1 MAEVPKVVQERL
13 RAASAGVAKHPDAD
27 VLAAFAERSLPGL
40 EREKML
46 EHLSRCGECR
56 EVVCLALPASERA
69 EVVIPFSR
77 ATWLT
82 WPRMRW
88 GFAAA
93 GIVVVASVAIVLHRR
108 QQSLAADKTPPP
120 AAVSEARNQAVSAPS
135 LEDTE
140 KEQGKF
146 KASPPTTG
154 NQEREERS
162 RAPSQLVRNLSVA
175 PAPIPSYANR
185 LPVAG
190 SLAHGPKMGIQTN
203 LSNQSQQTDA
213 NSFAPP
219 ILVSPAAPPAPAS
232 NRAVNGGSDAPVQTP
247 AAAPVQAADDLAV
260 QRQALSQPVPQGGSR
275 ESKVDRAKPLETV
288 IVDNSQN
295 YAMGAEPSAS
305 RVRSAVMG
313 AAQWTIS
320 STGGLQ
326 RSLDRG
332 ATWQDVNVDQ
342 SNAPGGASSAFA
354 KAQPSGEKQQAALK
368 NQKQASSEPVFH
380 AVAANGP
387 DVWAGGTNGMLFH
400 SLDAGAHWT
409 RIVPLSSGITL
420 SGDIVTVDFTDPQH
434 GRVSTSTSEIW
445 ITGDAGQSWQKR

>member
-1 MAEVPKVVQERL
+1 MAEVPKVVQKRL
-13 RAASAGVAKHPDAD
+13 RVASAGVAKHPDAD

-40 EREKML
+40 EREKVL

-56 EVVCLALPASERA
+56 EVVSLALPASELA
-69 EVVIPFSR
+69 EVPILFPR

-93 GIVVVASVAIVLHRR
+93 GIVVVASLAIVLYRR
-108 QQSLAADKTPPP
+108 QQTMAADKTPPP
-120 AAVSEARNQAVSAPS
+120 AAVSEARNQAVPAPS

-146 KASPPTTG
+146 KASLPPTG
-154 NQEREERS
+154 NKERQERS
-162 RAPSQLVRNLSVA
+162 RAPSQLVRNQLSVA

-185 LPVAG
+185 VPVAG

-203 LSNQSQQTDA
+203 LSNQWQQSGA
-213 NSFAPP
+213 NSFATPVP
-219 ILVSPAAPPAPAS
+219 VSPAS
-232 NRAVNGGSDAPVQTP
+232 NRAVNGGSDAAVQTP
-247 AAAPVQAADDLAV
+247 AAPPVQTADDLAE
-260 QRQALSQPVPQGGSR
+260 RQALSQPVPQGGSR

-288 IVDNSQN
+288 IVDSRN
-295 YAMGAEPSAS
+295 YAVGAEPSAS
-305 RVRSAVMG
+305 RVRSAVTG
-313 AAQWTIS
+313 AVQWTIS
-320 STGGLQ
+320 SKGGLQ

-342 SNAPGGASSAFA
+342 SNAPGEASLAFA
-354 KAQPSGEKQQAALK
+354 KEQPSGEKQQAALK
-368 NQKQASSEPVFH
+368 DQTQASSEPVFH

-387 DVWAGGTNGMLFH
+387 DVWAGGANGMLYH
-400 SLDAGAHWT
+400 SLDAGAHWR

-420 SGDIVTVDFTDPQH
+420 SGDIVTVDFADPQH
-434 GRVSTSTSEIW
+434 GRVATSTSEIW